1 MNQVKYELFAVKYTQ
16 RGEICV
22 SAAAVG
28 PGAGPGRFRLECN
41 QLLAM
46 SAPSEPDC
54 VRILKMFGMKR
65 RVL

>member
-28 PGAGPGRFRLECN
+28 PGAGPGRFRL
-41 QLLAM
+41 
-46 SAPSEPDC
+46 
-54 VRILKMFGMKR
+54 
-65 RVL
+65 